1 MRIKAACLVSS
12 KLTLAARVDSSH
24 ESRSGEEG
32 LKFRAIIDK
41 KMDKWQE
48 PAPVKNIK
56 ALPAPLDQ
64 ARKKRGGRRARKTK
78 EKLGATDMRKA
89 ANRTTFAEV
98 LKTNTDS

>member
-1 MRIKAACLVSS
+1 MAN
-12 KLTLAARVDSSH
+12 KLTLAARVDSNH
-24 ESRSGEEG
+24 ESRTGEEG
-32 LKFRAIIDK
+32 LKFRAEIDK

-48 PAPVKNIK
+48 PPPVKNIK

-64 ARKKRGGRRARKTK
+64 ARKKRGGRRARKAK

-98 LKTNTDS
+98 NFCIHI